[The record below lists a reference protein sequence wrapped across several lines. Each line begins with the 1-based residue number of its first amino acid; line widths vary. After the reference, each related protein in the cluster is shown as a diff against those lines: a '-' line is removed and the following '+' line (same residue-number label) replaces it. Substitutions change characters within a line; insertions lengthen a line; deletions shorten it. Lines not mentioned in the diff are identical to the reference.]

1 MLPGV
6 KDHRYRY
13 DARNRLTN
21 VRDGAG
27 NTLIGLSY
35 DPQGNLKLKNGLN
48 HSVDYGNRLREVSGK
63 ESYRYDALG
72 RRIVASA
79 PGTGVILSQYA
90 QDERLLFQ
98 RDGRKGLGREYVH
111 LAGSLIARRDYTP
124 SSANITYLHTDALGS
139 PVASTNQSGQ
149 VIERTHYEPYG
160 APIGKVVDG
169 PGYTGHVMDGETG
182 LSYMQQRYMD
192 PQLGVFLSVDP
203 VTAHENP
210 VGMFNRYRYAAS
222 NPYRFTDPDGR
233 CYTSTGA
240 CMTEAEFEQA
250 WKGEPS
256 WVLNT
261 IGSPLG
267 TVADALNGDFKGMIV
282 GAVMSRAPGGK
293 SGVKAAGFFVRFGKG
308 RRER

>member
-1 MLPGV
+1 M
-6 KDHRYRY
+6 
-13 DARNRLTN
+13 
-21 VRDGAG
+21 
-27 NTLIGLSY
+27 
-35 DPQGNLKLKNGLN
+35 
-48 HSVDYGNRLREVSGK
+48 
-63 ESYRYDALG
+63 
-72 RRIVASA
+72 
-79 PGTGVILSQYA
+79 
-90 QDERLLFQ
+90 
-98 RDGRKGLGREYVH
+98 
-111 LAGSLIARRDYTP
+111 
-124 SSANITYLHTDALGS
+124 
-139 PVASTNQSGQ
+139 
-149 VIERTHYEPYG
+149 IERTHYEPYG

-182 LSYMQQRYMD
+182 LVQMQQRYMD
-192 PQLGVFLSVDP
+192 PLLGMFLSVDP

-222 NPYRFTDPDGR
+222 NPYRFKDPDGR

-256 WVLNT
+256 RVLNT

-308 RRER
+308 AESAESLAAQAVKAEKAGFPHGVSVKAQERVSAADRLKNRVADQAEAKSAFNTPQTGNNPNHHTVELPKPVTEKVAQKFNEVYK